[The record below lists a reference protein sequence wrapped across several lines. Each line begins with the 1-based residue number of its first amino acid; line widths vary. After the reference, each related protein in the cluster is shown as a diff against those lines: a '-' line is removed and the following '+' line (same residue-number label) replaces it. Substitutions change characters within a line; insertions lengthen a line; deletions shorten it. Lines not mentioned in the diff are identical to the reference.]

1 MAFVIFE
8 MNKSKKA
15 ILFEYEEFWNQFELS
30 QKKNKKL
37 MANEFDTI
45 KIIQPNIISEMM
57 IVMMDK
63 DIEIYAKE
71 LTSLTFYSFW
81 EIIKNNDKVKKCKVY
96 MEVFDKNYNNNISYL
111 SLFKDSESNKND
123 MEKFLKDS
131 LEGYRQKEMIGY
143 LVMIVQGLLAYTKM
157 DGKHI
162 TKVLASIKSLIDTFD
177 QLLNDE
183 LTAGLDYL
191 EK

>member
-1 MAFVIFE
+1 MAFGIFE
-8 MNKSKKA
+8 MNKSEKA
-15 ILFEYEEFWNQFELS
+15 ILFKYEEFLKQFELS
-30 QKKNKKL
+30 QKKNRKL

-45 KIIQPNIISEMM
+45 KKIQPNIISEMM
-57 IVMMDK
+57 KVMMDK

-81 EIIKNNDKVKKCKVY
+81 EIIKNNEKVKKCKVY

-111 SLFKDSESNKND
+111 SLFKDSESNKKD

-143 LVMIVQGLLAYTKM
+143 LVIIVQGLLAYTKM

-162 TKVLASIKSLIDTFD
+162 ANVLASIKSLIDTFD

-183 LTAGLDYL
+183 LTVGKDYL

>member
-131 LEGYRQKEMIGY
+131 LEGYRQKEMIGF

-162 TKVLASIKSLIDTFD
+162 AKVLASIKSLIDTFD
-177 QLLNDE
+177 QLVNDE
-183 LTAGLDYL
+183 LTVGKDYL

>member
-1 MAFVIFE
+1 
-8 MNKSKKA
+8 
-15 ILFEYEEFWNQFELS
+15 
-30 QKKNKKL
+30 
-37 MANEFDTI
+37 
-45 KIIQPNIISEMM
+45 
-57 IVMMDK
+57 
-63 DIEIYAKE
+63 
-71 LTSLTFYSFW
+71 
-81 EIIKNNDKVKKCKVY
+81 